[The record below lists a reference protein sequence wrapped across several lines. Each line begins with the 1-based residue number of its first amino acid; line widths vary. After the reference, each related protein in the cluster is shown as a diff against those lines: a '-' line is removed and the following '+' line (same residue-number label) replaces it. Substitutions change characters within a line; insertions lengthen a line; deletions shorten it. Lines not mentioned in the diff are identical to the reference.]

1 MYKRFLVSMTV
12 IVAFSMAIFV
22 QATSAK
28 PIPGIH
34 PLSSS
39 SQQNPS
45 QAPSGMNN
53 AEFHALII
61 RSEALNHK
69 YGVVQSKPIVS
80 EKIGG
85 LELPPPSTTQV
96 ASSES
101 DFDWGDAGIGAG
113 VVFGTMLLGAG
124 LLLTVRRR
132 GYPIAH

>member
-1 MYKRFLVSMTV
+1 MYKRFLISMTA
-12 IVAFSMAIFV
+12 IVAFSLAIFV
-22 QATSAK
+22 QAGSAK
-28 PIPGIH
+28 PIPGIQ

-39 SQQNPS
+39 SHQYPS
-45 QAPSGMNN
+45 QAPSGMSN
-53 AEFHALII
+53 AEFHALMI
-61 RSEALNHK
+61 RSQALNQK
-69 YGVVQSKPIVS
+69 YGVVQSRPIVS

-96 ASSES
+96 ASSGS

>member
-1 MYKRFLVSMTV
+1 MYKRFLISMTV
-12 IVAFSMAIFV
+12 IVAFSLAILV
-22 QATSAK
+22 QAGSAK
-28 PIPGIH
+28 PIPGIQ
-34 PLSSS
+34 PMS
-39 SQQNPS
+39 SQQEPS

-53 AEFHALII
+53 AEFHALMI
-61 RSEALNHK
+61 RSEALNQK
-69 YGVVQSKPIVS
+69 YGVVQSRPIVS

-96 ASSES
+96 ATSGS